1 MKTLSWNCQGLGLPW
16 KIQFLKDVISQE
28 KLRCIF
34 LCETIRSKT
43 KMEIIRLKLGFNGIL
58 VVEPMGKNGGLAL
71 LWKDIEKIN
80 LRSMSQNHV
89 DEK

>member
-28 KLRCIF
+28 KPRCIF
-34 LCETIRSKT
+34 ICETIRSKT

-58 VVEPMGKNGGLAL
+58 VVEPMGKMVDL
-71 LWKDIEKIN
+71 LCYGKT
-80 LRSMSQNHV
+80 
-89 DEK
+89 